1 MVKMPMFLY
10 VKLGRKCYSV
20 IKMQK
25 SETRYFFEKIMI
37 GGMRFFY
44 IDKFQEVRIEKVTK
58 VARFA
63 ATNFLSISA
72 PNGTA

>member
-25 SETRYFFEKIMI
+25 SETRYFFEQIMI
-37 GGMRFFY
+37 GGMRFY
-44 IDKFQEVRIEKVTK
+44 I
-58 VARFA
+58 
-63 ATNFLSISA
+63 SISFKRYELKKSLRWHVLHQQ
-72 PNGTA
+72 TF